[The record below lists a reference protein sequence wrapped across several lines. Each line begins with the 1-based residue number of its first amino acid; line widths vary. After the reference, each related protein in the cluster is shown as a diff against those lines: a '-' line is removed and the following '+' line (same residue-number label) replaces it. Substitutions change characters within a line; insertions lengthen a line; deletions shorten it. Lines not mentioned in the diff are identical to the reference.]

1 MNARDVTGLQQASKC
16 VKRLCKP
23 VPPFESHRIELF
35 LAPGF
40 VNASALILDKAK
52 ITTFIISKKLRFD
65 NIFFSSDCLR
75 FIQTTKLC
83 SDKLWALAV

>member
-1 MNARDVTGLQQASKC
+1 MTMNARDVTGLQQASKC

-52 ITTFIISKKLRFD
+52 ITTFIISKKLRFN
-65 NIFFSSDCLR
+65 NIFVSFRLPKVH
-75 FIQTTKLC
+75 TN
-83 SDKLWALAV
+83 DKIMF